1 MKRTI
6 IRAFILFTTTLV
18 VFSASLAAHT
28 LAATVKQDNQGAATA
43 GRLRLDS
50 LERLATKANEIVNI
64 EIDGFLM
71 KFAGT
76 LLSDTDADERTVKE
90 IIAGLKGIYIRSYE
104 FKSGGAFAE
113 GDLAALR
120 EQLRTPG
127 WSRVIDVKSLGAEF
141 DDDEVY
147 MATSGGR
154 VEGLVLLDIQPKEV
168 TVINIVGAID
178 LDKLNKLKGKLR
190 LPHINITR
198 KKQD

>member
-1 MKRTI
+1 MKRAI
-6 IRAFILFTTTLV
+6 IRAFILFTTTLVV

-28 LAATVKQDNQGAATA
+28 LAATVKQDNQGTATA

-50 LERLATKANEIVNI
+50 LERLATKANETVNI

-76 LLSDTDADERTVKE
+76 LLSDTDADERAVKE

-104 FKSGGAFAE
+104 FKSDGAFAE
-113 GDLAALR
+113 GDLAVLR

-127 WSRVIDVKSLGAEF
+127 WSRVIDVKSLGVEF

-147 MATSGGR
+147 VAASGGR

-178 LDKLNKLKGKLR
+178 LDKLKKLKGNLR
-190 LPHINITR
+190 LPHIHITR
-198 KKQD
+198 QKK